1 LQQPG
6 SAGHPEHCRL
16 PIADLFAVDEK
27 VVSIGN
33 RKSEIFPMSC
43 QETKRSLSQY
53 VDDELSSALRRAVET
68 HLDSC
73 PVCRAELV
81 ELRAIR
87 NGLRQLARS
96 LPPSL
101 LAPAINDALMIEAA
115 ARRQSPTP
123 SLREQFTNWIEPR
136 LMPYSIGSFASVI
149 LFTAMLVGLRPH
161 FIALQEAARQND
173 SILVVDTRTP
183 YDLTRPVTPEDF
195 SARRAPFAEQ
205 SPSLNPGGALA
216 TLTGNYTQPRTG
228 FQDGDDMIVVA
239 DVFSNGT
246 ASLADVVQAPR
257 NRRMLADFEVAL
269 RQSTAFVPAS
279 LDRRPD
285 TMRVVFTVQKV
296 DVRDRSF

>member
-1 LQQPG
+1 
-6 SAGHPEHCRL
+6 
-16 PIADLFAVDEK
+16 
-27 VVSIGN
+27 
-33 RKSEIFPMSC
+33 MSC

-53 VDDELSSALRRAVET
+53 VDDELSSPLRIAVET

-81 ELRAIR
+81 ELRVIR
-87 NGLRQLARS
+87 NGLRQLARP
-96 LPPSL
+96 LPPVL
-101 LAPAINDALMIEAA
+101 LVPAINDALMIEAA
-115 ARRQSPTP
+115 ACRQSPTP
-123 SLREQFTNWIEPR
+123 SLRQQITNWIEPR
-136 LMPYSIGSFASVI
+136 LMPYSVGSFASVI

-173 SILVVDTRTP
+173 AVIVVDTRKP

-216 TLTGNYTQPRTG
+216 TLTGNYAQPRTG
-228 FQDGDDMIVVA
+228 SQDGDDMIVVA

-246 ASLADVVQAPR
+246 ASLADVMQAPR
-257 NRRMLADFEVAL
+257 DRQMLADFEVAL

>member
-1 LQQPG
+1 
-6 SAGHPEHCRL
+6 
-16 PIADLFAVDEK
+16 
-27 VVSIGN
+27 
-33 RKSEIFPMSC
+33 MSC

-53 VDDELSSALRRAVET
+53 VDDQLSSGLRHALET
-68 HLDSC
+68 HIGSC

-81 ELRAIR
+81 ELRTIR
-87 NGLRQLARS
+87 NSLRQLARPV
-96 LPPSL
+96 PPIAL
-101 LAPAINDALMIEAA
+101 VPAINDALMIEAA

-123 SLREQFTNWIEPR
+123 TLREQLISWIGPR
-136 LMPYSIGSFASVI
+136 LMPYSVGSLASVL

-161 FIALQEAARQND
+161 FIALEEAARQNGPV
-173 SILVVDTRTP
+173 LVVKTNTP

-216 TLTGNYTQPRTG
+216 TLTGNYAQPRTG
-228 FQDGDDMIVVA
+228 QSQDGDDMVVVA
-239 DVFSNGT
+239 DVFSNGA

-257 NRRMLADFEVAL
+257 DRQMLADFEVAL

>member
-1 LQQPG
+1 MTRIEIRIP
-6 SAGHPEHCRL
+6 
-16 PIADLFAVDEK
+16 
-27 VVSIGN
+27 
-33 RKSEIFPMSC
+33 KSEIRNLLMSC

-53 VDDELSSALRRAVET
+53 MDDELSMAQRALVET

-81 ELRAIR
+81 ELRTMR
-87 NGLRQLARS
+87 NSLRQLAR
-96 LPPSL
+96 PVAPSAL
-101 LAPAINDALMIEAA
+101 LPAISDALMIEAA
-115 ARRQSPTP
+115 ARRQSPVP
-123 SLREQFTNWIEPR
+123 GLREQIVNWIEPR
-136 LMPYSIGSFASVI
+136 LMPYSVGSLASVI

-161 FIALQEAARQND
+161 FIALHEAARQTD
-173 SILVVDTRTP
+173 SAIVIERWTP
-183 YDLTRPVTPEDF
+183 YDLTKPVTPEDF

-216 TLTGNYTQPRTG
+216 TLTGNYAQPRIG
-228 FQDGDDMIVVA
+228 QFQEGDDMVVVA

-257 NRRMLADFEVAL
+257 DRQMLADFEVAL